1 MSTNRRADRKGPE
14 ALSSIIGADA
24 VLEGTLKLDGSI
36 RVDGTFNGVL
46 ICAGTV
52 TIGKHGSVIGDV
64 EADELILGGRVS
76 GTVVARRR
84 VVLEGSSSLEGDL
97 ATGSL
102 LVSEGAVFNGN
113 SRMGEEAV
121 ERLRKLRREQR
132 GTPEIP
138 SRKGGIQLAEGDE
151 GKEKVS

>member
-1 MSTNRRADRKGPE
+1 MSQNKRAERKGSD

-24 VLEGTLKLDGSI
+24 LLEGTFTLDGSLRI
-36 RVDGTFNGVL
+36 DGTFNGIL
-46 ICAGTV
+46 ICGGTV
-52 TIGKHGSVIGDV
+52 TVGKHGSVVGDI
-64 EADELILGGRVS
+64 EADEVILGGRVS

-84 VVLEGSSSLEGDL
+84 VVLEGSSVLEGDL

-121 ERLRKLRREQR
+121 ERLRRQRREAR
-132 GTPEIP
+132 GTPIVD
-138 SRKGGIQLAEGDE
+138 SRNDASSE
-151 GKEKVS
+151 EKKRSANG